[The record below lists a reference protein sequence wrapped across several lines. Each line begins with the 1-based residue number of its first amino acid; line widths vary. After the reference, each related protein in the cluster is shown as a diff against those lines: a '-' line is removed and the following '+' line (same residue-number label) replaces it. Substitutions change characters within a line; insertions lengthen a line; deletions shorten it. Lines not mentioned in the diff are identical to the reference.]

1 MFKTALRLVA
11 FLLIAGSIPIVCYPK
26 ANASPLQAKLVSAS
40 PVPSP
45 PLKEET
51 PVEDFLSG
59 QVVKVTPGHILL
71 KQQAGSIIV
80 LHLLPTTNVW
90 GGLWV
95 KSIPIA
101 VGDRIDARVKRRNN
115 GVFDVQK
122 MWVNIVSLEGD
133 ILSVQK
139 KADGFQLSLL
149 NRFVGTVI
157 VKIEPRTEVTRQG
170 KEVTFSNSLIE
181 LRTGKLV
188 RIVGRRLR
196 NGSVI
201 ATELLVE

>member
-11 FLLIAGSIPIVCYPK
+11 FVLIAGAISIVCYPK
-26 ANASPLQAKLVSAS
+26 ANASPLQAKPVSAS

-45 PLKEET
+45 LKEET
-51 PVEDFLSG
+51 PVEEFLSG

-71 KQQAGSIIV
+71 KQQARGIIV

-90 GGLWV
+90 EGLWV

-101 VGDRIDARVKRRNN
+101 VGDQIDARVKRRNN

-122 MWVNIVSLEGD
+122 MWVNIISLEGN
-133 ILSVQK
+133 ILSVEK
-139 KADGFQLSLL
+139 KADGLQFSLI
-149 NRFVGTVI
+149 NQFVGTVI
-157 VKIEPRTEVTRQG
+157 VKIEPRTEVTLQG
-170 KEVTFSNSLIE
+170 KEATFSNSLIE
-181 LRTGKLV
+181 SREGKPV

-196 NGSVI
+196 DGSVI
-201 ATELLVE
+201 ATKLLFE